1 MNIAFFLT
9 IKQDVAYVYEDS
21 SIRQAHEKMRHHGYT
36 AIPVISRNGRY
47 VSMVTEGDFLWFM
60 LDRSTEDINGVSIY
74 DAEELSLKSI
84 LRENSAR
91 AVRITAS
98 MEELLEL
105 AMNQNFVPV
114 TDDDGVFIGIITRKN
129 IMRQF
134 IKSTV
139 MSSSAVGQGKE

>member
-21 SIRQAHEKMRHHGYT
+21 SIRQALEKMRHHGYT

-91 AVRITAS
+91 AVR
-98 MEELLEL
+98 
-105 AMNQNFVPV
+105 
-114 TDDDGVFIGIITRKN
+114 
-129 IMRQF
+129 
-134 IKSTV
+134 
-139 MSSSAVGQGKE
+139 

>member
-21 SIRQAHEKMRHHGYT
+21 SIRQALEKMRHHGYT

-129 IMRQF
+129 IMRQI